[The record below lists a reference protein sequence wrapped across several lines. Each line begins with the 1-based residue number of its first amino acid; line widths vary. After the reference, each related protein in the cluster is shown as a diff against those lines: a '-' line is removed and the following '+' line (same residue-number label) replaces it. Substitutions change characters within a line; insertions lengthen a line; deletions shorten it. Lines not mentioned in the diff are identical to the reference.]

1 MEKKLMITNVKNYT
15 EDDVKKK
22 NKIHRLDLNTLLN
35 RAKEQKKKD
44 RNTQIV
50 IGAGTL
56 IVATVAIYLYT
67 LFN

>member
-35 RAKEQKKKD
+35 RAKEQKKKN

>member
-22 NKIHRLDLNTLLN
+22 NKIQRLDLNTLLN
-35 RAKEQKKKD
+35 RAKEQKKKN